1 MEDIC
6 VLISLINTSS
16 NVDLLKELLKN
27 SRLAKD
33 FEMARLINRKIIELS
48 LSKN

>member
-6 VLISLINTSS
+6 LLISLIKACS
-16 NVDLLKELLKN
+16 NVELLKELLKN

-48 LSKN
+48 LSKD